1 MKIKDLL
8 IILLAAGLLIVSFK
22 WATST
27 SGQPLDDKDVP
38 TESAATVNS
47 DGSGQF
53 TEFNVTEEWDE
64 NPFTFFKGSGLLL
77 AVGDKESN
85 NAMTIGWGS
94 LGNIWRSLGNST
106 VTVYV
111 AEGRYT
117 YQFMEKYKYFTVM
130 AFDEQHKNILEYM
143 GTHSGRD
150 GDKAKHLGLHTLYTE
165 NGTPYYEE
173 ASMVLECEIIYKD
186 AFRPECMNDSVKKFY
201 EGFDAGVHHM
211 YIGNIVKA
219 LKK

>member
-1 MKIKDLL
+1 MNFKNV
-8 IILLAAGLLIVSFK
+8 LIVCLVAALCFVSYK
-22 WATST
+22 WAKAVSST
-27 SGQPLDDKDVP
+27 N
-38 TESAATVNS
+38 ATDS
-47 DGSGQF
+47 PKIETTDSIKGQF
-53 TEFNVTEEWDE
+53 SEFNVTEEWSE

-77 AVGDKESN
+77 AAGDSISN

-94 LGNIWRSLGNST
+94 LGNIWRNTGNAT

-117 YQFMEKYKYFTVM
+117 YKFMETSKYFTVM
-130 AFDEQHKNILEYM
+130 AFDEKYKDVLVYM

-173 ASMVLECEIIYKD
+173 ASLVLECETIYKD
-186 AFRPECMNDSVKKFY
+186 AFRMDCMNDEVKQFY
-201 EGFDAGVHHM
+201 DGFKAGVHHF
-211 YIGNIVKA
+211 YIGNIIKA

>member
-1 MKIKDLL
+1 MNIKNL
-8 IILLAAGLLIVSFK
+8 IIALLAAGLIFVSFK
-22 WATST
+22 LVKASGEETSKPAEADKVSNTAT
-27 SGQPLDDKDVP
+27 G
-38 TESAATVNS
+38 
-47 DGSGQF
+47 
-53 TEFNVTEEWDE
+53 TEFKEFDVTKDWDY
-64 NPFTFFKGSGLLL
+64 NPFTFFKGPGLLL
-77 AVGDKESN
+77 AAGTKESN

-94 LGNIWRSLGNST
+94 LGNIWRQTGNAT

-117 YQFMEKYKYFTVM
+117 YQFLEKNKYFTVM
-130 AFDEQHKNILEYM
+130 AFPEQYNNVLEYM

-150 GDKAKHLGLHTLYTE
+150 GDKAQHLGLHTLYTE

-173 ASMVLECEIIYKD
+173 ASLVLECEIVYKS
-186 AFRPECMNDSVKKFY
+186 AFQMDGMNEEVKNFY
-201 EGFDAGVHHM
+201 DGFTAGVHHM